1 MKQSWLLLGAIF
13 NADGDDR
20 LAMYSF
26 SSAAGMSST
35 FLSSSFVC
43 KNIPSNLTPRSVF
56 GVIFLFSYLKIFWLS
71 KQKQTFGHFSKH
83 AGFVQWLSDDTTY
96 CNNSENKAVKKESQ
110 MTLSSVLSTF
120 HGEIVIYVPDWL
132 HLVSVQI
139 LVTTIFV
146 GKSQYLRIRY
156 RYNMFGKT
164 ILNWWLNCFF
174 RHFNKPLNI
183 VTEFIPQ
190 VSTVF
195 LLYDSYYSALWAY
208 WRTKTWWWWIV
219 IRSTLSC
226 GIPWIIPLAT
236 CVFLSWRQC
245 PWVVRASDFKS
256 GGRRFKSHSDHLAG
270 VVSQWTLV
278 QLFGHA
284 CK

>member
-13 NADGDDR
+13 NADGDDK

-146 GKSQYLRIRY
+146 GKSQYL
-156 RYNMFGKT
+156 
-164 ILNWWLNCFF
+164 
-174 RHFNKPLNI
+174 
-183 VTEFIPQ
+183 
-190 VSTVF
+190 
-195 LLYDSYYSALWAY
+195 
-208 WRTKTWWWWIV
+208 
-219 IRSTLSC
+219 
-226 GIPWIIPLAT
+226 
-236 CVFLSWRQC
+236 
-245 PWVVRASDFKS
+245 
-256 GGRRFKSHSDHLAG
+256 
-270 VVSQWTLV
+270 
-278 QLFGHA
+278 
-284 CK
+284 